1 MATDD
6 DRAALLADLQ
16 VVCTDG
22 PGLGHA
28 RRLLADLGAEIVVL
42 APVEGVDAPPRDP
55 DADAVWNARST
66 IVAVPTDPEALDA
79 LLTGADVI
87 LDAPGWPGAP
97 ALDPAMAPDAVW
109 VRVTPFGLAGPRAT
123 WRAGDLGAHAAS
135 GNLFCTGDP
144 DRPPVRCTEP
154 VAEAAVGPDAAFA
167 ALAGLAAR
175 RAAAAAGTTA
185 SDPIVV
191 DVSMQEAAVTANL
204 GAVGRFG
211 RDGDRGRRR
220 GAAIGRTT
228 EIWPCRDGWVSFGI
242 RGGPAREQTWRT
254 VLALASDDGIDVG
267 ALADVDWARFNHAT
281 AEPAVLDALADVV
294 RSWVGGHDL
303 AELADWAA
311 EHNLT
316 MAPVNGPDELWA
328 SPQLRARAV
337 FAADGDPAVPA
348 RTPRRA
354 VVVRT
359 TPPTAPRPA
368 APAVPADALPFTGT
382 VVLELGSG
390 AAGPVATRF
399 FAEWGA
405 TVIRIESARRPDFL
419 RAYGGAG
426 PHGLDGAPMF
436 DSLNP
441 GKASVTI
448 DLKHPDG
455 RDLLLRLVAACD
467 AVSENFAPKA
477 LRNLELTFDVLRQ
490 VRPGL
495 VMLSA
500 CLNGQTGPQ
509 RDYPGFGSQG
519 AALSGYTLLTG
530 WPDRPPVGPYGTITD
545 SLAPRVGAAALAAGL
560 HHARRTGDAVHL
572 DLSQVEA
579 AVWSLAPWLA
589 RAARTGAGT
598 GRLGNA
604 STTMAPH
611 GVYPCLGTDR
621 WVAIASW
628 SDASWGRLADAAQLP
643 TAGRDHLADRLADRD
658 AIDAELAAWT
668 ARRTA
673 DAIAD
678 QLQAVGVE
686 AVPVADLGDAHDDAQ
701 LAARHH
707 LEHLEHPLLGP
718 GDYERNS
725 ARITGRTSGYGSAGP
740 LLGADTDR
748 VLTDLAGVSGPE
760 LDALRAAAV
769 LR

>member
-1 MATDD
+1 
-6 DRAALLADLQ
+6 
-16 VVCTDG
+16 
-22 PGLGHA
+22 
-28 RRLLADLGAEIVVL
+28 
-42 APVEGVDAPPRDP
+42 
-55 DADAVWNARST
+55 
-66 IVAVPTDPEALDA
+66 
-79 LLTGADVI
+79 
-87 LDAPGWPGAP
+87 
-97 ALDPAMAPDAVW
+97 
-109 VRVTPFGLAGPRAT
+109 
-123 WRAGDLGAHAAS
+123 
-135 GNLFCTGDP
+135 
-144 DRPPVRCTEP
+144 
-154 VAEAAVGPDAAFA
+154 
-167 ALAGLAAR
+167 
-175 RAAAAAGTTA
+175 
-185 SDPIVV
+185 
-191 DVSMQEAAVTANL
+191 
-204 GAVGRFG
+204 
-211 RDGDRGRRR
+211 
-220 GAAIGRTT
+220 
-228 EIWPCRDGWVSFGI
+228 
-242 RGGPAREQTWRT
+242 
-254 VLALASDDGIDVG
+254 
-267 ALADVDWARFNHAT
+267 
-281 AEPAVLDALADVV
+281 
-294 RSWVGGHDL
+294 
-303 AELADWAA
+303 
-311 EHNLT
+311 

-328 SPQLRARAV
+328 SPQLRAA
-337 FAADGDPAVPA
+337 PCS
-348 RTPRRA
+348 
-354 VVVRT
+354 
-359 TPPTAPRPA
+359 PPTATRRSGPRHARRGRSHHPA
-368 APAVPADALPFTGT
+368 DGAPARRSPALPADALPFTGT

-405 TVIRIESARRPDFL
+405 AVIRIESARRPDFL

-611 GVYPCLGTDR
+611 GVYRASAPTVGWRSPPGATPRGAASPTPRSSRPPDGTTSPTV
-621 WVAIASW
+621 W
-628 SDASWGRLADAAQLP
+628 P
-643 TAGRDHLADRLADRD
+643 TATPSMPSWRRGRRD
-658 AIDAELAAWT
+658 ARPTPSPTSCRPSASRTT
-668 ARRTA
+668 A
-673 DAIAD
+673 
-678 QLQAVGVE
+678 
-686 AVPVADLGDAHDDAQ
+686 VADLGDAHDGAQ

-760 LDALRAAAV
+760 LEALRAAAV